1 MGTATTVPQTRSM
14 SGEELSADDAWVT
27 LRRYGG
33 WHLVRDSFVRF
44 RYGDGFSHSRALAFQ
59 ICLAIIP
66 GAIAAVG
73 LSSWLHQERLG
84 QVVQRTIRA
93 ILPGS
98 GRQVIQDA
106 LAVSERHA
114 GDGGAI
120 ALWAGLVTAIVGLTT
135 AMAQVERGANRIY
148 GVERD
153 SPFRRKY
160 TKAVVMAL
168 TAGSLMTLGFLIM
181 VGGRAIGDALAGVYH
196 WGDTATTAWRL
207 LRWPVGFLLAVLSA
221 SVLFRAAPRRRQPG
235 HTWLAA
241 GALVAL
247 ALWTVFTWGLSLYV
261 EKSGSFGATYGPLTA
276 VMALLLW
283 SLLSSVALFL
293 GLSFAA
299 QLEACRGGTGGPIT
313 EDPGPA
319 AGRADA
325 EGPVAGRADASDGHR
340 AERVPAGRDQ

>member
-14 SGEELSADDAWVT
+14 SGEELSADDAWAT

-73 LSSWLHQERLG
+73 LSSVVHQEEFG
-84 QVVQRTIRA
+84 QVMRLIIRQFA
-93 ILPGS
+93 SGS
-98 GRQVIQDA
+98 GEEVIKDA
-106 LAVSERHA
+106 LAVHERHA

-120 ALWAGLVTAIVGLTT
+120 ALWFGLVTAVVGLTT
-135 AMAQVERGANRIY
+135 AMAQIERGANRIY

-160 TKAVVMAL
+160 TKAVLMAL
-168 TAGSLMTLGFLIM
+168 TAGSLMTLGFVIM
-181 VGGRAIGDALAGVYH
+181 VGGKAIGRAIARVYD
-196 WGDTATTAWRL
+196 WGDTATMAWTV

-221 SVLFRAAPRRRQPG
+221 SVLFRAAPRRKQPG

-241 GALVAL
+241 GAIVAL
-247 ALWTVFTWGLSLYV
+247 ALWTLFTWALAFYI
-261 EKSGSFGATYGPLTA
+261 ENTGSFGATYGPLTA

-299 QLEACRGGTGGPIT
+299 QLEACRGGAGGPIKA
-313 EDPGPA
+313 DPGPA
-319 AGRADA
+319 GSRTGA
-325 EGPVAGRADASDGHR
+325 EGGTKPD
-340 AERVPAGRDQ
+340 PAGCGQ

>member
-14 SGEELSADDAWVT
+14 SGEELSADDAWMT

-33 WHLVRDSFVRF
+33 WHLIRDSFIRF

-59 ICLAIIP
+59 ICLAVIP

-73 LSSWLHQERLG
+73 LSSELHQDDLG
-84 QVVQRTIRA
+84 RVVQLTIREFV
-93 ILPGS
+93 PGS
-98 GRQVIQDA
+98 GETVIKDA
-106 LAVSERHA
+106 LEVSERHA

-120 ALWAGLVTAIVGLTT
+120 ALWFGLITALIGLTT

-153 SPFRRKY
+153 TPFPRKY
-160 TKAVVMAL
+160 TKAVLLAV
-168 TAGSLMTLGFLIM
+168 TSGSLMTLGFVIM
-181 VGGRAIGDALAGVYH
+181 VGGKPLGTAFAKVYH
-196 WGDTATTAWRL
+196 WDDMITTSWMV

-221 SVLFRAAPRRRQPG
+221 SVLFRAAPRRKQPG
-235 HTWLAA
+235 HTWLAV
-241 GALVAL
+241 GAIVAL
-247 ALWTVFTWGLSLYV
+247 ALWTLFSWGLAFYI
-261 EKSGSFGATYGPLTA
+261 EHNGSFGMTYGPLTA

-299 QLEACRGGTGGPIT
+299 QLEACRGGVGDPV
-313 EDPGPA
+313 EPDPGPA
-319 AGRADA
+319 GFDTGNRGSATPQG
-325 EGPVAGRADASDGHR
+325 E
-340 AERVPAGRDQ
+340 

>member
-1 MGTATTVPQTRSM
+1 MGTAAKVPQTRSM
-14 SGEELSADDAWVT
+14 SGEELGADDAWVT

-73 LSSWLHQERLG
+73 LSSVLGQEELG
-84 QVVQRTIRA
+84 QVAQRTIRRFA
-93 ILPGS
+93 TGS
-98 GRQVIQDA
+98 GERVINDA
-106 LAVSERHA
+106 LEAGQRHA

-120 ALWAGLVTAIVGLTT
+120 ALWFGLITAVIGLTT
-135 AMAQVERGANRIY
+135 AMAQIERGANRIY

-160 TKAVVMAL
+160 TKAVLMAIS
-168 TAGSLMTLGFLIM
+168 AGSLMTLGFVIM
-181 VGGRAIGDALAGVYH
+181 VGGKAIGQALTEVYD
-196 WGDTATTAWRL
+196 WSDTATTEWTL

-221 SVLFRAAPRRRQPG
+221 SVLFRAAPRRKQPG
-235 HTWLAA
+235 HTWLAV
-241 GALVAL
+241 GALVSL
-247 ALWTVFTWGLSLYV
+247 ALWTLFTWALSFYI
-261 EKSGSFGATYGPLTA
+261 ENNGSFGITYGPLTA

-293 GLSFAA
+293 GLAFAA
-299 QLEACRGGTGGPIT
+299 QLEACRAGAGGPIT
-313 EDPGPA
+313 ADPGPA
-319 AGRADA
+319 GGRT
-325 EGPVAGRADASDGHR
+325 EGRPASDG
-340 AERVPAGRDQ
+340 EPGECGK